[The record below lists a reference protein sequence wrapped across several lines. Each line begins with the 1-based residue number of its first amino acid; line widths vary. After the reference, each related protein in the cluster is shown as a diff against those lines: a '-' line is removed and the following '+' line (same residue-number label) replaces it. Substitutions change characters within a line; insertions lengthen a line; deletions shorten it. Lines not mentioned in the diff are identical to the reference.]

1 MAALLAAIL
10 ALERVRRRFSN
21 VSRLI
26 SGHRGTLMKCYRRS
40 GHRGTLM
47 KCYRRPRETCR
58 SRLQR

>member
-47 KCYRRPRETCR
+47 KCCRRP
-58 SRLQR
+58 